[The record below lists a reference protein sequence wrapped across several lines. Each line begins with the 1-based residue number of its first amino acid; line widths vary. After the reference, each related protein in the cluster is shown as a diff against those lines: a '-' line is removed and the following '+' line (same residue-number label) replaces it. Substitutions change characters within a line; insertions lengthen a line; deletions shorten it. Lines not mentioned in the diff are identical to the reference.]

1 MMASIRRWT
10 YWRFLFTWGLLL
22 EVSYSLS
29 LLLFRSTMRNTEES
43 SRFNVI
49 PPENRTVPH
58 RRLIDGSSTAAYAT
72 VRQRTRRL
80 LINFVIKL
88 IKRTRENEKLEKA
101 DNKQS
106 EEKSMWC
113 RCERNQS
120 EKSKR
125 RVKASQIKRNQSTG
139 RGAPFRWSPSE
150 RQTGQLADQVTTSAR
165 SRNARLNGGDKK
177 RMIKINGAR
186 LEHTE
191 SANTMA
197 HNAASD
203 CKVCGQPQSVGHL
216 AASLGIPPWR
226 EA

>member
-1 MMASIRRWT
+1 M
-10 YWRFLFTWGLLL
+10 
-22 EVSYSLS
+22 
-29 LLLFRSTMRNTEES
+29 
-43 SRFNVI
+43 I

-106 EEKSMWC
+106 ERNQSEEMGSQSEEKSTRC

-150 RQTGQLADQVTTSAR
+150 RQTGQLADQVTTSVR